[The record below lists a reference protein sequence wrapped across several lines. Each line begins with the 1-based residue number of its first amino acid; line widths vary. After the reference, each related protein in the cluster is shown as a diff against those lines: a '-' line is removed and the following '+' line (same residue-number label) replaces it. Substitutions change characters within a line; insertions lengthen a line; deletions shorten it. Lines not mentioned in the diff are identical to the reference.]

1 MGGCEPWAGEAIE
14 KTATAM
20 ASAGAEVDLLELPA
34 EYADLPELQ
43 YEIQRFETARSYA
56 HEYETAAD
64 RLDWRVRKTVEK
76 GMKIGGDRY
85 IERTKRDQQGR
96 QELSS
101 QMGDA
106 DASMTNS

>member
-43 YEIQRFETARSYA
+43 SEIQRFETARSYA

-64 RLDWRVRKTVEK
+64 RLDWRARKTFER
-76 GMKIGGDRY
+76 GMKTGGG
-85 IERTKRDQQGR
+85 RTMEIPKGHRKGGP
-96 QELSS
+96 EAPSLI
-101 QMGDA
+101 
-106 DASMTNS
+106 